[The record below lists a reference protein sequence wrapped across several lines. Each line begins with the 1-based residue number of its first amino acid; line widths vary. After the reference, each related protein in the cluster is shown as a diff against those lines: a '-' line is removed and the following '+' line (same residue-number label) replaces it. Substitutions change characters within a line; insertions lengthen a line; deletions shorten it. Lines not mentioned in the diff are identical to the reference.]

1 MTEDNPF
8 ENNERPNQRQ
18 SERQIPAAW
27 ADNPFKAPDAHVE
40 DVRAATGDATLA
52 DEPNS
57 VSAGR
62 GTAWISEGWG
72 LFREAMG
79 LWIGIAVT
87 FIAILLAL
95 GLVPIL
101 GQLANYF
108 LGTVFA
114 AGLMLGCRSLDQG
127 EGLRFDH
134 LFAGFQKNLGQ
145 LLLVGLL
152 YLAGMIVIM
161 LVIFVVF
168 GGALVGLFLGK
179 MSPGFSMSTFLL
191 AMLIAMGLSIP
202 LMMAVW
208 FAPALVALN
217 DMPAFA
223 AMKLSFRGC
232 MRNILPFL
240 VYGIVLFILG
250 IIATIPIGLGWLL
263 LMPTM
268 ICATYVSYREIF
280 LD

>member
-1 MTEDNPF
+1 MAENNPF
-8 ENNERPNQRQ
+8 ENAEGPSVRKV
-18 SERQIPAAW
+18 PAAG
-27 ADNPFKAPDAHVE
+27 AENPFQAPAAHVE
-40 DVRAATGDATLA
+40 DVRVASGDMTLA
-52 DEPNS
+52 VEPNS
-57 VSAGR
+57 LSAGR

-79 LWIGIAVT
+79 LWIGIAVA
-87 FIAILLAL
+87 FIAILLGL

-168 GGALVGLFLGK
+168 GGALVGLFLGN
-179 MSPGFSMSTFLL
+179 MSPDFSMPTFLL
-191 AMLIAMGLSIP
+191 AMLIVMGLSIP

-217 DMPAFA
+217 DVPAFA

-240 VYGIVLFILG
+240 VYGIVLFILA
-250 IIATIPIGLGWLL
+250 IVATIPIGLGWLL

-268 ICATYVSYREIF
+268 VCATYVAYREIF
-280 LD
+280 LA

>member
-1 MTEDNPF
+1 MSENNPF
-8 ENNERPNQRQ
+8 ENNDQPKERK
-18 SERQIPAAW
+18 IPAAW

-40 DVRAATGDATLA
+40 DLRSSTGDATLA

-57 VSAGR
+57 LSAGR

-79 LWIGIAVT
+79 LWIGIAVV
-87 FIAILLAL
+87 FIAILMGL
-95 GLVPIL
+95 GLIPII

-114 AGLMLGCRSLDQG
+114 AGLMLGCRSIDQG

-145 LLLVGLL
+145 LMLVGLL
-152 YLAGMIVIM
+152 YLAGMIIILLIV
-161 LVIFVVF
+161 FVVF
-168 GGALVGLFLGK
+168 GGALVGIFLGK
-179 MSPGFSMSTFLL
+179 MSSDFSMSSFLV
-191 AMLIAMGLSIP
+191 AMLIFMGLSIP
-202 LMMAVW
+202 LMMSIW

-232 MRNILPFL
+232 LRNVLPFL
-240 VYGIVLFILG
+240 VYGVVFFILA

-268 ICATYVSYREIF
+268 ICATYTAYREIF
-280 LD
+280 LA

>member
-1 MTEDNPF
+1 MAENNPF
-8 ENNERPNQRQ
+8 ENAEGPSARKV
-18 SERQIPAAW
+18 PAAG
-27 ADNPFKAPDAHVE
+27 AENPFQAPAAHVE
-40 DVRAATGDATLA
+40 DVRVASGDMTLA
-52 DEPNS
+52 VEPNS
-57 VSAGR
+57 LSAGR

-79 LWIGIAVT
+79 LWIGIAVA
-87 FIAILLAL
+87 FIAILLGL

-168 GGALVGLFLGK
+168 GGALVGLFLGN
-179 MSPGFSMSTFLL
+179 MSPDFSMPTFLL
-191 AMLIAMGLSIP
+191 AMLIVMGLSIP

-217 DMPAFA
+217 DVPAFA

-240 VYGIVLFILG
+240 VYGIVLFILA
-250 IIATIPIGLGWLL
+250 IVATIPIGLGWLL

-268 ICATYVSYREIF
+268 VCATYVAYREIF
-280 LD
+280 LA